1 MKKEHLL
8 SKGLVIVLTGD
19 GKGKTSAALGIALR
33 AYGHNMSI
41 CVIQFI
47 KGSFV
52 TGESL
57 AAERLGIE
65 FVSLGKGFVTGKG
78 NDLDLTEHRSA
89 AEKALA
95 LARQRMFS
103 GSLDIL
109 ILDEINNAVELGLL
123 DITAVLDLVKNKPA
137 NLHVVLTGR
146 NAHPD
151 LISAADLATEM
162 HSLKHPFDS
171 GVPAQKGID
180 Y

>member
-1 MKKEHLL
+1 M

-65 FVSLGKGFVTGKG
+65 FVSLGKGFVTDKG
-78 NDLDLTEHRSA
+78 SDLPLPEHRLA

-95 LARQRMFS
+95 LARQRMLT

-123 DITAVLDLVKNKPA
+123 DIIAVLDLVKSKPA
-137 NLHVVLTGR
+137 NLHLVLTGR
-146 NAHPD
+146 DAHPD
-151 LISAADLATEM
+151 LISVADLVTEM
-162 HSLKHPFDS
+162 HALKHPFDS